1 MTPPPSAAKAWSTTT
16 SSSAAPRRS
25 DVDPVLEAMR
35 ETGQITSM
43 LCFSPNFTHPDPDER
58 ARQVERQKVAID
70 LSVRLGTRY
79 CRTLTGQRY
88 PDLGR
93 REGVRRAVE
102 CIKRSL
108 EYAEQR
114 DVVLCL
120 ENHYKVGDWLYAEFA
135 QMEDVFLEVIDHIH
149 SPHFGVQYDPSNAV
163 VGGFDPIAFLEKI
176 KDRVVTMHAS
186 DRYLVP
192 GTSIDDIRAAD
203 GTVGYPDKLRHGET
217 GKGMNDYDAIF
228 RILAGV
234 GFDGWI
240 SVEDG
245 MNGLDE
251 LQAVGGVPEGET
263 RGVLRGPRG
272 APTGERAGLSPA
284 LRCDSR
290 HWRVGASTGPV
301 GPFAS
306 MPVARMKTS
315 TPFERLAIV
324 FVQPGA
330 VDGRLCR
337 AASPGARLT
346 CTACPTTAFPR
357 PWTFRSIST
366 SVRFIGR
373 PTHSVRG
380 PGVPMTVMAGIATAR
395 PT

>member
-1 MTPPPSAAKAWSTTT
+1 MTNTPRISVFPKCYFDELVSGRMDYVAWIHDAAALGGEGVEHYDEFFRSP
-16 SSSAAPRRS
+16 APE

-35 ETGQITSM
+35 ETGQITSL

-58 ARQVERQKVAID
+58 ARQVERQKIAID

-88 PDLGR
+88 PDLERG
-93 REGVRRAVE
+93 EGIRRAVE

-114 DVVLCL
+114 DVILCL
-120 ENHYKVGDWLYAEFA
+120 ENHYKVGDWLYPEFA
-135 QMEDVFLEVIDHIH
+135 QMEDVFLEVIDQIH
-149 SPHFGVQYDPSNAV
+149 SSHFGVQYDPSNAV

-192 GTSIDDIRAAD
+192 GTSIDDIRAKD
-203 GTVGYPDKLRHGET
+203 GTVGFPDKLRHGET

-251 LQAVGGVPEGET
+251 LRRSVEFLKGKRAAYYGET
-263 RGVLRGPRG
+263 N
-272 APTGERAGLSPA
+272 RAGLQSRPA
-284 LRCDSR
+284 L
-290 HWRVGASTGPV
+290 
-301 GPFAS
+301 
-306 MPVARMKTS
+306 
-315 TPFERLAIV
+315 
-324 FVQPGA
+324 
-330 VDGRLCR
+330 
-337 AASPGARLT
+337 
-346 CTACPTTAFPR
+346 
-357 PWTFRSIST
+357 
-366 SVRFIGR
+366 
-373 PTHSVRG
+373 
-380 PGVPMTVMAGIATAR
+380 
-395 PT
+395 